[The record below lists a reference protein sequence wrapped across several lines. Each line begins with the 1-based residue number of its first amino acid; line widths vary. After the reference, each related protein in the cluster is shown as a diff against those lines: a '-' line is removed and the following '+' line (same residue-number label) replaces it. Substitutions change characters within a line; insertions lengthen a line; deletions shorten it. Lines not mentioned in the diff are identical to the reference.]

1 LIARSLLAK
10 RGVLTFV
17 GFCLILSLFGIAL
30 NTLLLTIAIATRL
43 SWIRLIAALRLFLA
57 ST

>member
-1 LIARSLLAK
+1 LIARSLLAT
-10 RGVLTFV
+10 RGVLTFA

-30 NTLLLTIAIATRL
+30 TTLLLTIAIATRL